1 LDPEVFFMGEVGL
14 QYRILPE
21 GLETDL
27 DKLKGDIEKALPA
40 GAKLRASEQR
50 PLAFGLKALHVLIVM
65 DDKKGGAEQ
74 VEDVL
79 NTVPGVQS
87 VEIVEMGL
95 L

>member
-1 LDPEVFFMGEVGL
+1 VGEVGM

-21 GLETDL
+21 GLEVDL
-27 DKLKGDIEKALPA
+27 KKLEEDIKKVLPE
-40 GAKLRASEQR
+40 GAKLRASEER
-50 PLAFGLKALHVLIVM
+50 PLAFGLKALHILIVM

-74 VEDVL
+74 VETAISGVS
-79 NTVPGVQS
+79 GVQS

>member
-1 LDPEVFFMGEVGL
+1 L

-21 GLETDL
+21 GLEVDL
-27 DKLKGDIEKALPA
+27 TRLEGDIKNALPG
-40 GAKLRASEQR
+40 GARLRAAEQR

-65 DDKKGGAEQ
+65 DDKKGGADQ
-74 VEDVL
+74 VEDAISK
-79 NTVPGVQS
+79 VPGVQS

>member
-1 LDPEVFFMGEVGL
+1 MGEVGL
-14 QYRILPE
+14 QYRVLPE
-21 GLETDL
+21 GLEIDL
-27 DKLKGDIEKALPA
+27 KKLEDDINKALPQF
-40 GAKLRASEQR
+40 AKLRAAEQR

-74 VEDVL
+74 VEAAISG
-79 NTVPGVQS
+79 VPGVQS

>member
-1 LDPEVFFMGEVGL
+1 M

-21 GLETDL
+21 GLEVDL
-27 DKLKGDIEKALPA
+27 DKLKLEIAKALPKEA
-40 GAKLRASEQR
+40 VLRASETK
-50 PLAFGLKALHVLIVM
+50 PLAFGLKALHVLIVI

-74 VEDVL
+74 IEDAI
-79 NTVPGVQS
+79 TKVPGVQS

>member
-1 LDPEVFFMGEVGL
+1 MGEVGM
-14 QYRILPE
+14 QYRVLPE
-21 GLETDL
+21 GLEVDL
-27 DKLKGDIEKALPA
+27 DKLKTDIEKALPE
-40 GAKLRASEQR
+40 GAKLRASEQK

-74 VEDVL
+74 VETAISGVA
-79 NTVPGVQS
+79 GVQS

>member
-1 LDPEVFFMGEVGL
+1 MGEVGM

-21 GLETDL
+21 GLEVDL
-27 DKLKGDIEKALPA
+27 DKLKEAIAKALPKEA
-40 GAKLRASEQR
+40 VLRASETK
-50 PLAFGLKALHVLIVM
+50 PLAFGLKALHILIVI

-74 VEDVL
+74 IEDAI
-79 NTVPGVQS
+79 TKVPGVQS

>member
-1 LDPEVFFMGEVGL
+1 VFFVGEVGL
-14 QYRILPE
+14 QYRVLPE

-27 DKLKGDIEKALPA
+27 KKLEEDIKKALPE
-40 GAKLRASEQR
+40 GTKLRAAEQR

-74 VEDVL
+74 VEAAISGVS
-79 NTVPGVQS
+79 GVQS